1 MQFAH
6 LHLHTNYSLLDS
18 IIRIDDLVKK
28 VKEMNQP
35 AVAMTDHGN
44 IDGAVKFYHAC
55 EKEGIKP
62 IIGCELYLVDNLYE
76 RPSYKKIEKEVEFI
90 TLFFTDDTKKEFKYD
105 DVLEIKL
112 KTKNGT
118 KNRKTSTVKVGD
130 IVKVDGQFLE
140 VKNIRSRK
148 KKTWVD
154 SKKKEKEKRLHC
166 TILTKNWDGM
176 KKLMKLLNIANKDGF
191 YYKPRVDK
199 KHLFEICDSD
209 VILMSAC
216 TSGLLSS
223 DNYEELVMDFHN
235 KYKDDFY
242 LEIMPF
248 SDFELQDKINSRAI
262 EMSKKL
268 GIKIVCTRD
277 CHYLNEEDNELH
289 EVFLAI
295 GQKDKYGRKIKWNDP
310 NRWRFDVTGL
320 YVSTA
325 KEMMRDLKKCGISN
339 DIIVKCFK
347 SVDEII
353 SKCNTKMEKI
363 YPAVLPEIKGSVE
376 EDRKEFIRQ
385 IMEGKKR
392 RGLSGKEVDDRLKEE
407 IRVIVN
413 GGFEKYF
420 LITSDLIRYA
430 RSVMQ
435 VGISRGSVG
444 GSLVA
449 YCMGIVDINP
459 LKYDLLFSRFLS
471 EGRIDQPDIDID
483 FQKDKRWMVQKY
495 LEDKYGYNN
504 VATLSTFQIMK
515 GKRAI
520 RDVGSLFDIPNDEI
534 NKVANSI
541 KTRSAGD
548 MRAED
553 SLKDTFELYE
563 EAKRFYKKYPHI
575 SDLACRLEG
584 LYRQAG
590 SHAAGVVVCGDDLYS
605 GNQCVIVK
613 RGSADKVINWDK
625 KDLEFMG
632 LIKWDILGLAVL
644 SVIDNTKELSGL
656 SQEEIDN
663 IYQGEMDDPKVYE
676 QFDKGNT
683 IGIHEFKSF
692 GMRDYTRRMDVKEFE
707 DIVSLNTLFRP
718 GTLRSGLAEE
728 FLMRKSGERPT
739 VYKNDIIKKI
749 TEKTYGIIL
758 YQEQLMYALAWLAG
772 IPWRTCDT
780 VRKVVSKSQGVEKLL
795 TFKQLFVDGCVK
807 KGTLS
812 RNEADE
818 LFDTLKDFGAYCLSK
833 DSIIGIKNPI
843 RIDELYNKFV
853 SGEVLSTESFYEGK
867 VVNNKI
873 VNMWKSGKKK
883 VFLVLLAD
891 GKSIKAT
898 EDHAIITKYGEKKV
912 KELAI
917 GDMVVSADIGFQYCA
932 CGCGYKVKKKKS
944 YVKGGHWYRTPWG
957 RKALSERK
965 KMDWKNKNSKHN
977 SLERQEKS
985 RESTKRLHKE
995 RGNSYGFGLVH
1006 QKYPGKA
1013 KEWASLGGKALRG
1026 NPKVSANTKKQ
1037 WKNPEYKKFMSDMMK
1052 NNWKD
1057 PKKRKKMLSR
1067 SSIAVWSKRKD
1078 RNVNEVLKEVGFVP
1092 KSSWEF
1098 NIARVLKY
1106 ENINYSYE
1114 SESYDVA
1121 GSQFTPDFYLP
1132 DFNILLEVSGFREPY
1147 GKKKL
1152 SLFRELY
1159 PNIKI
1164 IEITLKEYNRIKEEY
1179 KGKIKWENTETY
1191 HTEVVRIEEFD
1202 EEETYDIEMEFPINN
1217 FFANGVLVHNSFNRC
1232 LSGDT
1237 VINESVKGK
1246 SGAQWRRISI
1256 KDAYEKRAKRIQVY
1270 NTDTGKS
1277 FAGKVKE
1284 IVKTGRKFVYELR
1297 VKSSAKTHKIKA
1309 TAEHRFFTDTGWK
1322 CLGDIRID
1330 DNVLVEDENSEN
1342 PFEFHKVVYIEPI
1355 GVEETYD
1362 IHVDE
1367 KYHNYVANL
1376 FVVHNSHSVSYSML
1390 AYLSMWLKVNY
1401 PAEYMCACLNYFEK
1415 EMEKIDL
1422 INDIRRLGLK
1432 IEYPDVN
1439 LSEKKWTVKDGKLIC
1454 GLMEVDHLGEKAADN
1469 IISARGNE
1477 PFENEEDFMNRI
1489 DKRRVNKRIIDN
1501 LKTCNALFNRGE
1513 NPPDVAESVFKFNWF
1528 YDEARKYKDYLS
1540 KAKPRSWL
1548 EDLDVKDRVLSCE
1561 ESVDFPCPRKG
1572 KRNYVTYGKIEKVH
1586 FTFKDFLKE
1595 KVDGSW
1601 TKYFHLMDMK
1611 GFMNTNFD
1619 HRYFFEKK
1627 EFCENLND
1635 KWILMPC
1642 EKCYHKTG
1650 RTLWKAHTIFEMKEF
1665 FKCPWKFQEGID
1677 DKRFHYPDAWP
1688 VTIIRQPNREELTEC
1703 VKIIKKC
1710 KDCPFSN
1717 TCEASATPVP
1727 LWIGR
1732 KAKNILI
1739 VAESPGANEEKEGI
1753 PLVGRA
1759 GQVLWDGLKKYNLNR
1774 DQFCISNIL
1783 KCRPKDNKISLLNK
1797 RDINKCSQ
1805 EYLRKEILALK
1816 PSIILSL
1823 GAYSKNFFGK
1833 DDSMYNLS
1841 GTFEWDKNYKCF
1853 VVYGIHPSAVLYS
1866 SGSQV
1871 YLDKALETF
1880 YKLTY
1885 SV

>member
-28 VKEMNQP
+28 VKEMKQP

-216 TSGLLSS
+216 TSGLLSL

-268 GIKIVCTRD
+268 GIKVVCTRD

-310 NRWRFDVTGL
+310 NRWKFDVTGL

-873 VNMWKSGKKK
+873 VNMWKSGKKE
-883 VFLVLLAD
+883 VFLVSFKNGMTL
-891 GKSIKAT
+891 KAT

-912 KELAI
+912 KDIVI
-917 GDMVVSADIGFQYCA
+917 GEEVITAK
-932 CGCGYKVKKKKS
+932 GYTYSDDYNVEITEVKKIEP
-944 YVKGGHWYRTPWG
+944 V
-957 RKALSERK
+957 
-965 KMDWKNKNSKHN
+965 
-977 SLERQEKS
+977 
-985 RESTKRLHKE
+985 
-995 RGNSYGFGLVH
+995 
-1006 QKYPGKA
+1006 GK
-1013 KEWASLGGKALRG
+1013 
-1026 NPKVSANTKKQ
+1026 
-1037 WKNPEYKKFMSDMMK
+1037 
-1052 NNWKD
+1052 
-1057 PKKRKKMLSR
+1057 
-1067 SSIAVWSKRKD
+1067 
-1078 RNVNEVLKEVGFVP
+1078 
-1092 KSSWEF
+1092 
-1098 NIARVLKY
+1098 
-1106 ENINYSYE
+1106 
-1114 SESYDVA
+1114 
-1121 GSQFTPDFYLP
+1121 
-1132 DFNILLEVSGFREPY
+1132 
-1147 GKKKL
+1147 
-1152 SLFRELY
+1152 
-1159 PNIKI
+1159 
-1164 IEITLKEYNRIKEEY
+1164 
-1179 KGKIKWENTETY
+1179 
-1191 HTEVVRIEEFD
+1191 
-1202 EEETYDIEMEFPINN
+1202 EETYDIEMEFPINN

-1246 SGAQWRRISI
+1246 SGAQWRRITI

-1297 VKSSAKTHKIKA
+1297 VEIPVSEKQKRTHKIKA